1 VRKTLEK
8 ARFLRARGVRVRGV
22 AIAFV
27 AALVVAW
34 LLSAM
39 GFGAAIDRVAQRSYY
54 ELRGARETAPLLF
67 VAIDEHTVDVWG
79 PPPWP
84 WSRYQE
90 LIAPMRAG
98 GARMIAL
105 VEPGPRIVAD
115 SAIPTELTAGVGEG
129 WLLIPSASFAYQQPA
144 VALSSTGVVDAIDL
158 GDPVNYSITRD
169 LLERL
174 GAKPSGRTIGV
185 NFIGSPDRLPTIPAH
200 HVSRGELP
208 PSTFYNRVI
217 VIGLRGERFSTQLP
231 TPVGPM
237 SPAELHAH
245 AVHAQIAQAHLVGVS
260 WWLQLVLLAAITA
273 VGVFVLRRMRSAWV
287 LAGITVASGVLLYVV
302 GFLVF
307 RFADARLAIG
317 EPAFGLFFGGLAGLI
332 LDRRDVLRGIDD
344 LRRQFKQRLQQGA
357 GAIKATEEE
366 IHDRFADMLRSLL
379 PATSCVWAEMPADG
393 WHVELKRWYEGSG
406 DDVLEQRRD
415 VRRDPWRLAYGSHK
429 PEWANRPFMKESLGQ
444 KSLMVPIAAFGRLL
458 GFWVVNM
465 PSLRHVPDVQ
475 LRMLEQFSHDVAI
488 ALSQQQLEWK
498 AMQARANRGTS
509 GALVEALQDARHD
522 AATLAHAQ
530 DRTRAALEYL
540 PIGVLSATSWGMIE
554 HTNATMRQM
563 LAGAGIA
570 SPERAGTVALLAELA
585 GTSPA
590 GAREMLH
597 DAGLGKT
604 VRFVVTVTE
613 GDAGSEQ
620 TRVRYDVA
628 LKRVEVG
635 EAVADEHAATAFVLT
650 ATPRLPEKEPAQEDE
665 RLGRVIAFRKPGSD

>member
-1 VRKTLEK
+1 M
-8 ARFLRARGVRVRGV
+8 RVRGI

-27 AALVVAW
+27 AALGVAW
-34 LLSAM
+34 LLSAI
-39 GFGAAIDRVAQRSYY
+39 GIGPAVDRVVQRSYY
-54 ELRGARETAPLLF
+54 DLRGARDTAPLLF

-84 WSRYQE
+84 WARYQE

-115 SAIPTELTAGVGEG
+115 SPIPDDLTAGVAGG
-129 WLLIPSASFAYQQPA
+129 WLLIPTASFAYQQPA
-144 VALSSTGVVDAIDL
+144 LALSSTGVVDAIDL
-158 GDPVNYSITRD
+158 GDPADPSITRD
-169 LLERL
+169 LVERL
-174 GAKPSGRTIGV
+174 GAKPPGRTLPV
-185 NFIGSPDRLPTIPAH
+185 NFIGNPDRLPTVPAH
-200 HVSRGELP
+200 HVARGELP

-245 AVHAQIAQAHLVGVS
+245 AVHAQIADAHLVTVA
-260 WWLQLVLLAAITA
+260 WWIQLLLFGAVTA
-273 VGVFVLRRMRSAWV
+273 VGVLVLRRTRSAWV
-287 LAGITVASGVLLYVV
+287 LVGITVASAVLLYTV

-307 RFADARLAIG
+307 RFANGRLEIG
-317 EPAFGLFFGGLAGLI
+317 GSTLGLFFGGLAGLI

-344 LRRQFKQRLQQGA
+344 LRRQFKRRLQQGT

-366 IHDRFADMLRSLL
+366 IHDRFAEMLRSLL

-393 WHVELKRWYEGSG
+393 WHVELKRWYEGSA

-465 PSLRHVPDVQ
+465 PSLRNVTDVQ
-475 LRMLEQFSHDVAI
+475 LRMLEQFAHDVAI

-498 AMQARANRGTS
+498 AIQARATRGTS

-530 DRTRAALEYL
+530 DRTRAALEFL

-554 HTNATMRQM
+554 HTNATMRNM
-563 LAGAGIA
+563 LASAGIA
-570 SPERAGTVALLAELA
+570 SPERQGTVALLAELS
-585 GTSPA
+585 GTSAA

-604 VRFVVTVTE
+604 VRFVVTTME
-613 GDAGSEQ
+613 GDASSEQ

-628 LKRVEVG
+628 LKRVEIG
-635 EAVADEHAATAFVLT
+635 EAVADEQGATAFVLT

-665 RLGRVIAFRKPGSD
+665 RMGRVIAFRKPGSD

>member
-1 VRKTLEK
+1 M
-8 ARFLRARGVRVRGV
+8 RGV
-22 AIAFV
+22 AIAFA
-27 AALVVAW
+27 AALGVAW
-34 LLSAM
+34 LLSAI
-39 GFGAAIDRVAQRSYY
+39 GIGPAIDRVVQRSYY
-54 ELRGARETAPLLF
+54 DLRGARDTAPLLF

-84 WSRYQE
+84 WARYQE
-90 LIAPMRAG
+90 LIAPMHAG

-105 VEPGPRIVAD
+105 VEPGPRVIAD
-115 SAIPTELTAGVGEG
+115 SPIPAELTAGVAGG
-129 WLLIPSASFAYQQPA
+129 WLMIPTASFAYQQPA

-158 GDPVNYSITRD
+158 GDPAEPSITRD
-169 LLERL
+169 LVERL
-174 GAKPSGRTIGV
+174 GARTPGRTLPV
-185 NFIGSPDRLPTIPAH
+185 NFIGDPDRLPTVPAH
-200 HVSRGELP
+200 HVARGELP

-245 AVHAQIAQAHLVGVS
+245 AVHAQIADAHLVPVA
-260 WWLQLVLLAAITA
+260 WWFHLVLFGAVTAA
-273 VGVFVLRRMRSAWV
+273 GVLVLRRTRSAWV
-287 LAGITVASGVLLYVV
+287 LVGITVASAVLLYAV

-307 RFADARLAIG
+307 RFADGRLEIG
-317 EPAFGLFFGGLAGLI
+317 GAALGLFFGGLAGLI

-344 LRRQFKQRLQQGA
+344 LRRQFKRRLQQGT

-366 IHDRFADMLRSLL
+366 IHDRFAEMLRSLL
-379 PATSCVWAEMPADG
+379 PATSCAWAEMPADG

-444 KSLMVPIAAFGRLL
+444 KSLMVPVAAFGRLF

-465 PSLRHVPDVQ
+465 PSLRNVPDVQ
-475 LRMLEQFSHDVAI
+475 LRMLEQYAHDVAI

-498 AMQARANRGTS
+498 AMQARATRGTS

-530 DRTRAALEYL
+530 DRTRAALEFL

-554 HTNATMRQM
+554 HTNATMRNM
-563 LAGAGIA
+563 LASAGIA
-570 SPERAGTVALLAELA
+570 SPERQGTVALLAELA
-585 GTSPA
+585 GTSAA

-604 VRFVVTVTE
+604 VRFVVTTTE
-613 GDAGSEQ
+613 GDASSEQ

-628 LKRVEVG
+628 LKRVEIG
-635 EAVADEHAATAFVLT
+635 EAVADEHGATAFVLT
-650 ATPRLPEKEPAQEDE
+650 ATPHLPEREPVQEDE
-665 RLGRVIAFRKPGSD
+665 RMGRVIAFRKPGSD